1 MPDYQRGSNFRCVKI
16 SLLIIQIIEIVFL
29 SVFLVLAVI
38 TLEATDS
45 SKEHQDLSE
54 YLSVDSFLKRFLIS
68 KILI

>member
-38 TLEATDS
+38 ALGATDS
-45 SKEHQDLSE
+45 SKENQDHSE
-54 YLSVDSFLKRFLIS
+54 YLSVDSFLKKLFIS
-68 KILI
+68 KI